1 MEKLVA
7 KIAMGHDIAHMYSNE
22 NRPGTCPICH
32 NTIEKTPDPLYKV
45 SKKKGDIFYTYDG
58 FCIVSENFKS
68 FCDERAYPHL
78 TFVPFTKSVGY
89 LRRDPGVKKK
99 WNTSQEIFHLLKMFA
114 YPI

>member
-32 NTIEKTPDPLYKV
+32 NTIEKVPDPLYKV
-45 SKKKGDIFYTYDG
+45 PKKKGDMFYTYDG

-68 FCDERAYPHL
+68 FCDERVYPHL
-78 TFVPFTKSVGY
+78 TFVALTKSMGY
-89 LRRDPGVKKK
+89 YFLCRK
-99 WNTSQEIFHLLKMFA
+99 IFTD
-114 YPI
+114 